1 MMLDYYEEALKEL
14 EEVKINL
21 DNLTHNELHSALRS
35 IVSRGWLQVET
46 MYGKRPNKKHTK
58 EEIQKHFNAMLN
70 VIPITKVVNKNKSKK

>member
-1 MMLDYYEEALKEL
+1 
-14 EEVKINL
+14 
-21 DNLTHNELHSALRS
+21 
-35 IVSRGWLQVET
+35 